1 MTKGKKG
8 KGRGKKGVGS
18 WAVPVKGPAHDATL
32 ADEAQARR
40 DQLLDDGAAWGALQ
54 KQLLGSTL
62 PSADIAAVV
71 MRRDLNAL
79 DVLIAR
85 LRGQA
90 VDAPPKPE
98 VDASIDEQVLRDAMK
113 AFRKRLKLTKLDHE
127 SKLGRSPLSTGRGA
141 DFESILPPHQ
151 FPEPV
156 WETLVARGELTGTG
170 RGFYML
176 PKPPPAMRG
185 GG

>member
-1 MTKGKKG
+1 MSKGKKG
-8 KGRGKKGVGS
+8 KKKGGGY
-18 WAVPVKGPAHDATL
+18 AVPVKGPAHDAVL
-32 ADEAQARR
+32 ADVAADLR
-40 DQLLDDGAAWGALQ
+40 DTLLDDGAAWGALQ
-54 KQLLGSTL
+54 KRLLGSTI
-62 PSADIAAVV
+62 PPADIAVVV
-71 MRRDLNAL
+71 MRRDTKGL
-79 DVLIAR
+79 DLLIAR

-90 VDAPPKPE
+90 VEPTPE
-98 VDASIDEQVLRDAMK
+98 VVIDETIEEHVLRDAMK

-151 FPEPV
+151 FPKAV
-156 WETLVARGELTGTG
+156 WETLVARGELAGTG

-176 PKPPPAMRG
+176 PKAPPAMRG